1 MQIVGISEPGG
12 SSIKDELVVG
22 IDFGTTNSLIAISKD
37 YNAQIIKMQDG
48 SEIVPSIVGFD
59 SAAKVS
65 IGNSARN
72 SSNYIRSI
80 KRLLAKAYSEISSNS
95 NLANLSPCI
104 IDDSNIPKIEL
115 SGKKQTLPEVAS
127 EIFKYLKHQAEIALG
142 KDVLKAVISVPAYFD
157 DEARGQVMLAAKLA
171 GLDVIRLISEP
182 TAAAYA
188 YGLSKSTRGTYLV
201 YDLGGGTFDVSILNM
216 QEGVFQVVATGG
228 DSMLGGD
235 DIDHLIA
242 DYICTETK
250 IEFSNKILQIAK
262 KTKEDFLF
270 KNEMKIEIDG
280 CVLHISKTKYEDII
294 SPIIARSINLA
305 QDVLNEAED
314 IELDGI
320 LLVGGSTRIEQI
332 AQRLQDAFGVRIYDD
347 VDPDKIVALGAAMQ
361 AENLA
366 TKSNALLIDVV
377 PLSIGLELYGGIAE
391 KIIMRNTPIPFSVT
405 KEFTTHSD
413 NQTGMKFQIV
423 QGEREMVK
431 DCRSLAHFELV
442 GIKPTKAGKARIEVT
457 FAMDADGILS
467 INAIDAYTGRA
478 QNVEIKP
485 SYGLDEKQINDV
497 LEEAFRNAASDH
509 AKRLLIES
517 QEDAK
522 SLIQGLESALLET
535 PDILDDTEYS
545 DMQTAINTLQKA
557 INSDNRDIILLKT
570 DDLNKLANGFIQKHL
585 DQGVDLFL
593 KNRHVDEIKFD
604 K

>member
-1 MQIVGISEPGG
+1 MQIVGISEPGE

-72 SSNYIRSI
+72 SNNYIRSI

-104 IDDSNIPKIEL
+104 IDDSGIPKIEL

-242 DYICTETK
+242 DYICIETK

-270 KNEMKIEIDG
+270 KNEIKIEIDG

-294 SPIIARSINLA
+294 SPIIIRSINLA

-320 LLVGGSTRIEQI
+320 ILVGGSTRIEQI

-377 PLSIGLELYGGIAE
+377 PLSVGLELYGGIAE

-431 DCRSLAHFELV
+431 DCRLLAHFELV

-467 INAIDAYTGRA
+467 INAIDADTGRA

-509 AKRLLIES
+509 AKRLLVES

-570 DDLNKLANGFIQKHL
+570 DDLNKLANVFVQKHL
-585 DQGVDLFL
+585 DHGVDLFL